1 MGGCP
6 TGEFSGSFPRGRRK
20 RGLPTDLQKEI
31 VQEIE
36 TLLGGASIADLDLEA
51 VEMAARRQA
60 LRLAARALEQ
70 RLNTDTRDHV
80 GPELPC
86 PCGGSAK
93 YHGRHEKTFESV
105 LGALHLQ
112 RAYYHCAQCESG
124 FCPRDQSL
132 GLESYSLTPGVLRMT
147 ASAAARVSF
156 EESRELLHEL
166 AGVEVSAKQVE
177 RVAEALGAEIAVD
190 EQQQVETTGEVAS
203 AAPTM
208 YLGMDGTGVP
218 MRAQEVA
225 DRAGKQADGSAKTR
239 EAKLVTIW
247 TAESRDEEDK
257 PVRDPGSVTYSAAI
271 ESAATLDTSA
281 DLSDFAARVER
292 EANRRGF
299 TDATRQVVLGD
310 GSPWIWNTASEL
322 FPHATQI
329 LDRFHAKEHLS
340 QVGKVI
346 YGESPEGKLWIQ
358 GRYDELDQGRL
369 KSLVEALRGRAGQ
382 YKEAGE
388 CIRYISKNRC
398 RMRYPKFHQQGF
410 CTSTGV
416 VEACCKVVIG
426 TRLKRTG
433 MHWSVKGANAIIAL
447 RCCKLS
453 GRFEGFWE
461 RRSDQMKA
469 AA

>member
-1 MGGCP
+1 
-6 TGEFSGSFPRGRRK
+6 
-20 RGLPTDLQKEI
+20 
-31 VQEIE
+31 
-36 TLLGGASIADLDLEA
+36 
-51 VEMAARRQA
+51 
-60 LRLAARALEQ
+60 
-70 RLNTDTRDHV
+70 
-80 GPELPC
+80 
-86 PCGGSAK
+86 
-93 YHGRHEKTFESV
+93 
-105 LGALHLQ
+105 
-112 RAYYHCAQCESG
+112 
-124 FCPRDQSL
+124 
-132 GLESYSLTPGVLRMT
+132 
-147 ASAAARVSF
+147 
-156 EESRELLHEL
+156 
-166 AGVEVSAKQVE
+166 
-177 RVAEALGAEIAVD
+177 
-190 EQQQVETTGEVAS
+190 
-203 AAPTM
+203 M

-299 TDATRQVVLGD
+299 TDANRQVVLGD

-382 YKEAGE
+382 YKEARE
-388 CIRYISKNRC
+388 CIGYISKNRC

-416 VEACCKVVIG
+416 VEAGCKVVIG
-426 TRLKRTG
+426 TRLKRAG

-453 GRFEGFWE
+453 GRFEDFWE